1 MIGDEAFKVVL
12 DYVKK
17 NPSLGVEI
25 GEIITAVGNTTDAQ
39 TFLTSG
45 KYMNIHIYTSFL
57 LSSYLP
63 NLSHAEYTLEPQ
75 AFHSRFE

>member
-12 DYVKK
+12 EYVKK

-39 TFLTSG
+39 AFLTSG
-45 KYMNIHIYTSFL
+45 KYVSICI
-57 LSSYLP
+57 
-63 NLSHAEYTLEPQ
+63 
-75 AFHSRFE
+75 